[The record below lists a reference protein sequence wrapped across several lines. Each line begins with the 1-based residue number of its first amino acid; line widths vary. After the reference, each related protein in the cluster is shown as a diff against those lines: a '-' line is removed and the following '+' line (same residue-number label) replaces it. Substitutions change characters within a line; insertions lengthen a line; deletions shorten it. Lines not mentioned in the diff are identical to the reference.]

1 MLFINLYEK
10 TGIIGLVIILLSI
23 IALFALVRGV
33 VFITLVKAQKNQDNS
48 AIKQI
53 EHDLSTLDDKD
64 KLILIN
70 ALLDKHLKVG
80 FKAMQF
86 LKLTAAVGPLLGL
99 FGTVLGMVTVF
110 SNLSIK
116 TISDPS
122 VLAGGIWQA
131 LLTTVMGL
139 ALAIPSLLA
148 HYYLLINIKSLSNEL
163 LLKSKN
169 L

>member
-99 FGTVLGMVTVF
+99 FGTVLGM
-110 SNLSIK
+110 
-116 TISDPS
+116 
-122 VLAGGIWQA
+122 
-131 LLTTVMGL
+131 
-139 ALAIPSLLA
+139 
-148 HYYLLINIKSLSNEL
+148 
-163 LLKSKN
+163 
-169 L
+169 

>member
-1 MLFINLYEK
+1 MLYIPKYRLY
-10 TGIIGLVIILLSI
+10 
-23 IALFALVRGV
+23 
-33 VFITLVKAQKNQDNS
+33 
-48 AIKQI
+48 
-53 EHDLSTLDDKD
+53 
-64 KLILIN
+64 
-70 ALLDKHLKVG
+70 KHLKVG

-148 HYYLLINIKSLSNEL
+148 HYYLLINIKSLRNEL